1 MSTPTTTIPYTFSAT
16 SPPSP
21 ANYLTNLGLGY
32 NLNVLMNMTHFAA
45 GALEQWNKWQPCLQL
60 FNKDSSNYSCK
71 AFNKNIK
78 NGLSSIVN

>member
-45 GALEQWNKWQPCLQL
+45 GALEQ
-60 FNKDSSNYSCK
+60 
-71 AFNKNIK
+71 
-78 NGLSSIVN
+78 